1 MGSGSGSASAART
14 ENRAAERGLSGTL
27 VIMRRALVRGG
38 SSGACANGSN
48 ADDPRNDAVG
58 VGAGARDRLR
68 FVPLGRVVPFGPNA
82 MPTTNPRAPAV
93 TLKLYTPVTDE
104 DIQDII
110 ADRERINIVTQ
121 PVVDLRRGVIVGYE
135 ALARFTLGSG
145 RSSFP
150 EEVFVAAEEF
160 GLGIEVEAAVVRRAL
175 EISRDRPKNC
185 FVSINVDP
193 VHLGC
198 AEVLD
203 AIGRHGDLAG
213 VIFEITEHND
223 FRDTES
229 VRLSAEVLRR
239 HGAMIAID
247 DAGAGYSGLK
257 RIVELQPQFIKI
269 DRELV
274 TGIHMNE
281 AKRTLVQML
290 GELAGRLDA
299 WIVAEGIET
308 EPELNAIAQLGVPLG
323 QGYALARPAPGWG
336 SLDEEAVISLR
347 SIVGR
352 HSSALA
358 EKPLLLA
365 DLIEPPG
372 ICHADEEWP
381 INTPLAIRVDR
392 AGRPLEMRLLGDE
405 QGTRLRMEYDLLR
418 AKSSTPVAEVA
429 LRITTRSERLRWD
442 PIVCIDEQG
451 NLEGVVP
458 VQRILSGLAN
468 HCLTL
473 DAPPRKS
480 PDRHPRR

>member
-1 MGSGSGSASAART
+1 
-14 ENRAAERGLSGTL
+14 
-27 VIMRRALVRGG
+27 
-38 SSGACANGSN
+38 
-48 ADDPRNDAVG
+48 
-58 VGAGARDRLR
+58 
-68 FVPLGRVVPFGPNA
+68 
-82 MPTTNPRAPAV
+82 MPTTNPRSPAV

-110 ADRERINIVTQ
+110 ADRERISIVTQ
-121 PVVDLRRGVIVGYE
+121 PVVDLQRGVIVGYE

-150 EEVFVAAEEF
+150 EEVFTAAEEL
-160 GLGIEVEAAVVRRAL
+160 GLAIEVEAAVVRRAL
-175 EISRDRPKNC
+175 EVSRERPANC

-203 AIGRHGDLAG
+203 VIGRHGDLAG
-213 VIFEITEHND
+213 VIFEITETND

-229 VRLSAEVLRR
+229 VRVSAEVLRR

-247 DAGAGYSGLK
+247 DAGAGYSGLR

-269 DRELV
+269 DRDLV

-290 GELAGRLDA
+290 GELAARLDA

-308 EPELNAIAQLGVPLG
+308 EPELNALAQLGVPLG
-323 QGYALARPAPGWG
+323 QGYALARPGPGWG
-336 SLDEEAVISLR
+336 TLDDEAVASLA

-352 HSSALA
+352 HGAA
-358 EKPLLLA
+358 RADKPLLVR
-365 DLIEPPG
+365 DLVESPG

-381 INTPLAIRVDR
+381 DVPLAIRVDP
-392 AGRPLEMRLLGDE
+392 AGRPREMRLHDE
-405 QGTRLRMEYDLLR
+405 HEGTRLRMEYDLLR
-418 AKSSTPVAEVA
+418 ARGSTSAAEVA
-429 LRITTRSERLRWD
+429 LRVTTRSERLRWD
-442 PIVCIDEQG
+442 PIVCIDERG

-458 VQRILSGLAN
+458 VHRILSGLAN
-468 HCLTL
+468 HCLTV
-473 DAPPRKS
+473 DAPRKT
-480 PDRHPRR
+480 PDRKLRR